1 MEIALL
7 NDFHRSVKSVMTV
20 ALANGARR
28 ISHGKNEFIA
38 PSDSRVRT
46 SGW

>member
-7 NDFHRSVKSVMTV
+7 NDFQRSVKSVMTT

-28 ISHGKNEFIA
+28 ISHG
-38 PSDSRVRT
+38 
-46 SGW
+46 